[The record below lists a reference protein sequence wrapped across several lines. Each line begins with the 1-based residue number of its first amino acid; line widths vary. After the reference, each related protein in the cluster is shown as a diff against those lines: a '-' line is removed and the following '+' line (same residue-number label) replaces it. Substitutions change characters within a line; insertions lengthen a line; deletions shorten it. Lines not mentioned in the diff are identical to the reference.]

1 MAQQLVWKAWRVAVG
16 DLEQTLNDMQHSG
29 FSLHDVYPYLIPGSG
44 MPPLYEYVIIASR
57 FAPEPEQERIGI
69 PVTDDAYAFYQT
81 LPPAEQQ
88 AMQVLLGGVI
98 KRYYQQQGKM
108 P

>member
-29 FSLHDVYPYLIPGSG
+29 FSLHDVFPSLIPGSG
-44 MPPLYEYVIIASR
+44 ISLNEYVIIASR
-57 FAPEPEQERIGI
+57 FEPEPEQERIGI

-81 LPPAEQQ
+81 LPSAEQQ
-88 AMQVLLGGVI
+88 AMLVLLGGMLT
-98 KRYYQQQGKM
+98 RYCQEKGM
-108 P
+108 FP